1 MIFDT
6 FKNKELYYCVNENF
20 KKAFDFIEKA
30 VSQNLA
36 VGKYEIDSDK
46 VYASVQEYETKDY
59 DVAKF
64 EGHRKYIDIQYI
76 ISGTECME
84 VIDISKA
91 KSNTEYNETKDVIFF
106 ENNDFSKKC
115 VVQDEEFVIFF
126 THDIH
131 KPGVAFK
138 NKKSNVKKIV
148 VKVMC

>member
-46 VYASVQEYETKDY
+46 VYASVQDYETKDY
-59 DVAKF
+59 EVAKF

-84 VIDISKA
+84 VVDISKA
-91 KSNTEYNETKDVIFF
+91 IPNTEYNETKDVIFF

-115 VVQDEEFVIFF
+115 VVQDEEFGIFF
-126 THDIH
+126 PHDIH
-131 KPGVAFK
+131 KPGVAFE